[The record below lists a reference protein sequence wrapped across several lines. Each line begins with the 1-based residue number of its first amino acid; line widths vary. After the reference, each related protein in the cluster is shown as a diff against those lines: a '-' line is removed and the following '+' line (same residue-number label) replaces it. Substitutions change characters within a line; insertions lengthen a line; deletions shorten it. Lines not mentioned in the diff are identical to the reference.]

1 MKSSS
6 SPKQQNPPREGKQRL
21 LERIRKFR
29 RARKGANGRV
39 GLSPEVVPSFFTLM
53 NLFCGFLAVIQV
65 HEGQFVYAGWLIVI
79 AGFFDLMD
87 GMLARATDAVSRFGV
102 ELDSL
107 GDVVSFGLAPAFLIY
122 SFELYR
128 LNELGMIAA
137 SMPVVCGA
145 VRLARYNVLFDGE
158 KKGTFEGL
166 PIPVQAITLVAFIL
180 TFHDPTFLDQYK
192 WGNLSI
198 LIPLV
203 VLLSGL
209 MVSNVEFQALPKPT
223 RRFFQQHPRTAIG
236 YAGALAV
243 ILLFQETGLF
253 LVLVGYIFV
262 NLALAVRATV
272 RE

>member
-1 MKSSS
+1 MNGSST
-6 SPKQQNPPREGKQRL
+6 PQKNPSRDEKRRIVERL
-21 LERIRKFR
+21 RKFR
-29 RARKGANGRV
+29 RTRLGNGRDGV
-39 GLSPEVVPSFFTLM
+39 SAGVVPSFFTLM

-79 AGFFDLMD
+79 AGFFDLLD
-87 GMLARATDAVSRFGV
+87 GMLARATDSVSRFGV

-145 VRLARYNVLFDGE
+145 VRLARYNVQFDGE

-198 LIPLV
+198 LVPLV
-203 VLLSGL
+203 VLLSTL
-209 MVSNVEFQALPKPT
+209 MVSNVEFQAIPKPT
-223 RRFFQQHPRTAIG
+223 RKFFQSHPRTALG
-236 YAGALAV
+236 YAVAVAL

-253 LVLVGYIFV
+253 LVLVGYIFL
-262 NLALAVRATV
+262 NLGLAVYATIW
-272 RE
+272 E